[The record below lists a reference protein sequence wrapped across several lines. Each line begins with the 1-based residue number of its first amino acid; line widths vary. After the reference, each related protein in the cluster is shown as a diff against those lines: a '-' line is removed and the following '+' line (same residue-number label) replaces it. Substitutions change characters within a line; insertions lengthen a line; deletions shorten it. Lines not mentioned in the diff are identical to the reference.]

1 MEYVGLANKRGNLE
15 KRKKKKKKE
24 LQGPSITD
32 PWSGRE
38 ENVKFLHLLV
48 MYLERQNI
56 LLRGNFK
63 ESDICYRA
71 NTVKHGSLK
80 SP

>member
-1 MEYVGLANKRGNLE
+1 MKYVGLANKRGQGGVSE
-15 KRKKKKKKE
+15 GKKKE
-24 LQGPSITD
+24 KSITD
-32 PWSGRE
+32 LWSGRE

-48 MYLERQNI
+48 MYLQRQNI